1 MPTYASGLSGQ
12 VGAVAET
19 TYGTPVTTT
28 HFYEFL
34 SENFVYN
41 PAFLDGAG
49 LKAGQAFNRSTRTV
63 VSQFDVNG
71 DLTMEHTSGEAATAV
86 ADSMGFWWKYALG
99 SAFTTPTVVLGTAYQ
114 QVHVNGSKAGQF
126 MTVQVGRPQISGV
139 TVQPFTYTGVKL
151 TDWQFSCSDNQIAQ
165 LKVTAD
171 GQTELTSTGLA
182 AASYPTPNGLF
193 SFANASVFTLGGT
206 ATTTAGVTSVAS
218 GVAVASRVTGITLAG
233 STPMKV
239 DRYGLGNSGLKGEPI
254 ENAIPTITGTLTTEF
269 FSRTELYD
277 VFKANT
283 PAAATRLHEV
293 RQRGQRRE
301 RRCRRSQ
308 PLPAEF
314 HSPGSALQVGGCERD
329 VTGRH
334 PPVDR
339 LPGVRR
345 RDHEPG
351 HPSQDRFERA
361 DNLAAS
367 LRRLV
372 GGGVQHPGSAFLRRH
387 YPEAGHF
394 RHPGVP
400 LPG

>member
-12 VGAVAET
+12 VGTVAET
-19 TYGTPVTTT
+19 TCGTPVTVTR
-28 HFYEFL
+28 FYEFL

-41 PAFLDGAG
+41 PAFLDGMG
-49 LKAGQAFNRSTRTV
+49 LKAGQAFNRATRTV

-114 QVHVNGSKAGQF
+114 QVHTNGSKAGQF
-126 MTVQVGRPQISGV
+126 LTVQVGRPQISGV
-139 TVQPFTYTGVKL
+139 TVQPFTYTGVKVSGW
-151 TDWQFSCSDNQIAQ
+151 DFSCSDNQLAQ
-165 LKVTAD
+165 LKVTCD

-206 ATTTAGVTSVAS
+206 ATTSAGVTSVAS
-218 GVAVASRVTGITLAG
+218 GVAVASRVTGITLSG
-233 STPMKV
+233 QTPMKV

-283 PAAATRLHEV
+283 T
-293 RQRGQRRE
+293 
-301 RRCRRSQ
+301 Q
-308 PLPAEF
+308 PLQLDFTKFDSAGNDANGVAAGPNPYRLSFILPAVRF
-314 HSPGSALQVGGCERD
+314 KSGAVNVTSPDVIPQSIGFQAYDDGTTNPVIQV
-329 VTGRH
+329 
-334 PPVDR
+334 
-339 LPGVRR
+339 
-345 RDHEPG
+345 
-351 HPSQDRFERA
+351 
-361 DNLAAS
+361 
-367 LRRLV
+367 RLV
-372 GGGVQHPGSAFLRRH
+372 SKEQTI
-387 YPEAGHF
+387 
-394 RHPGVP
+394 
-400 LPG
+400 

>member
-19 TYGTPVTTT
+19 TYGTPVTVTR
-28 HFYEFL
+28 FYEFL
-34 SENFVYN
+34 SENFVFN

-99 SAFTTPTVVLGTAYQ
+99 SAFTSPTLVLGTAYQ

-283 PAAATRLHEV
+283 T
-293 RQRGQRRE
+293 
-301 RRCRRSQ
+301 Q
-308 PLPAEF
+308 PLQLDFTKFDSAGNDANGVAAGPNPYRLSFILPAVRF
-314 HSPGSALQVGGCERD
+314 KSGAVNVTSPDVIPQSIGFQAYDDGTTNPVIQVRIVSKEQ
-329 VTGRH
+329 TI
-334 PPVDR
+334 
-339 LPGVRR
+339 
-345 RDHEPG
+345 
-351 HPSQDRFERA
+351 
-361 DNLAAS
+361 
-367 LRRLV
+367 
-372 GGGVQHPGSAFLRRH
+372 
-387 YPEAGHF
+387 
-394 RHPGVP
+394 
-400 LPG
+400 